1 MEPVTIADRRIIER
15 QIGRRPRGSLAVVR
29 RCAYGYPVVV
39 RVHPVVDGRPF
50 PTLYWLT
57 CPYLSTHIDRLES
70 AGWIGR
76 LEERLAVDDAFA
88 ERYRAAQASYV
99 DRRRAL
105 LSDEE
110 CRELAARGML
120 ESLSERGIG
129 GIRETNRLKCL
140 HVHVAHALVSANP
153 VGETVLRKVARVECP
168 PERVICSAFEST
180 EQIV

>member
-1 MEPVTIADRRIIER
+1 MEPVTIADRRVIEQ
-15 QIGRRPRGSLAVVR
+15 QIGRRPRGSLAVAR
-29 RCAYGYPVVV
+29 RCIYGYPVVL
-39 RVHPVVDGRPF
+39 RVHPIVDGRPF

-57 CPYLSTHIDRLES
+57 CPYLATHIDRLES

-76 LEERLAVDDAFA
+76 LEERLAADDAFA
-88 ERYRAAQASYV
+88 GRYRAAQSSYV
-99 DRRRAL
+99 GRRRAL

-110 CRELAARGML
+110 RRELAAQGML

-140 HVHVAHALVSANP
+140 HLHAAHALVSANP
-153 VGETVLRKVARVECP
+153 VGDMVLREVPRVECP
-168 PERVICSAFEST
+168 PEEMICSAFEST